1 MPRMVSIIRMQFAL
15 FVSLFIVMPGDFKK
29 NENRNNKE
37 AYYGVGSFL
46 LEVVK
51 VFFLAFIII
60 VPIRVFLF
68 QPFFVQGAS
77 MEPNFKDGQYLIVNE
92 LGYKKT
98 DIGAGNAHFF
108 SVEPFKNLERGEV
121 IVFRYPKSPEQFFI
135 KRVIGLPGEKIEI
148 KDGIVR
154 IYNPEYPDGF
164 ILDESDYINSDI
176 KTSGNI
182 SRQMEDNQYFVMGDN
197 RSASHDSRS
206 WGPLNKDNVMGR
218 VLIRAWPIDKAEV
231 Y

>member
-1 MPRMVSIIRMQFAL
+1 MPVNFEKSEN
-15 FVSLFIVMPGDFKK
+15 K
-29 NENRNNKE
+29 NSKE

-51 VFFLAFIII
+51 IFVLAFIII

-77 MEPNFKDGQYLIVNE
+77 MEPNFEDGEYLIINE

-98 DIGAGNAHFF
+98 DIGISNAHFF
-108 SVEPFKNLERGEV
+108 SVDPFKDLKRGDI
-121 IVFRYPKSPEQFFI
+121 IVFRYPKNPKQFFI
-135 KRVIGLPGEKIEI
+135 KRTIGLPGEKIEI
-148 KDGIVR
+148 KDGIIR
-154 IYNPEYPDGF
+154 IYNSEYPDGF
-164 ILDESDYINSDI
+164 VLDESDYINSDI

-182 SRQMEDNQYFVMGDN
+182 SSQMEDNQYFVMGDN

-206 WGPLNKDNVMGR
+206 WGPLNKGNVIGK
-218 VLIRAWPIDKAEV
+218 VFLRAWPLDRTEI